1 MVSVVRPL
9 DMERTQVTQ
18 WTKAQDVIG
27 AEAGSLALR
36 LSGGVGLSP
45 HFTEWFPLLPV
56 CCEL

>member
-9 DMERTQVTQ
+9 DMESTQVTQ

-45 HFTEWFPLLPV
+45 HFT
-56 CCEL
+56 